1 MGHSRRFDRSS
12 ASTAVFEHDDSDER
26 PVLDSRFDHER
37 IHKAVREILFAVGE
51 NPDREGLVDTPER
64 VARMYAEMFQ
74 GLHRDPGVHLERT
87 FTQET
92 YDEMVVVRDIEFA
105 SLCEHHLLPFT
116 GRAHVAYVPRGRV
129 VGLSKIPRVVE
140 SLAHRP
146 QLQERL
152 TQQIA
157 ELLMARLDAN
167 GVAVVLEASH
177 SCMTIRGVKKPGST
191 FVTSAMLGLFR
202 DRHATRAEFLSLIR
216 NNVDA

>member
-1 MGHSRRFDRSS
+1 
-12 ASTAVFEHDDSDER
+12 
-26 PVLDSRFDHER
+26 
-37 IHKAVREILFAVGE
+37 
-51 NPDREGLVDTPER
+51 
-64 VARMYAEMFQ
+64 
-74 GLHRDPGVHLERT
+74 
-87 FTQET
+87 
-92 YDEMVVVRDIEFA
+92 
-105 SLCEHHLLPFT
+105 
-116 GRAHVAYVPRGRV
+116 